1 MRMGMR
7 QIAIEAMRKR
17 NAGVS
22 TYEIDSFIRNQSA
35 LLGICV
41 EENHPDEWYTIR
53 LSDTGEIIRYD
64 QNGYSY
70 STRG

>member
-1 MRMGMR
+1 MGMR
-7 QIAIEAMRKR
+7 QIAIVAMSKR

-22 TYEIDSFIRNQSA
+22 KHEIESFIRNKSA
-35 LLGICV
+35 LLGICI

-53 LSDTGEIIRYD
+53 LSDTGEIVRCD

-70 STRG
+70 LPRG